1 MCYTFGD
8 AWTEETL
15 MSPTELV
22 GLGLIGLAALFFLLE
37 MKIAGFGVLG
47 IGGVV
52 ALVAGLVALFGVSWA
67 TLPVMIG
74 IAVPLVALFAFMAV
88 LARRAHR
95 GKVVTGDAGMIG
107 LEGRAETALLPEGK
121 VMVRGELWDAWS
133 PVRLERGAPVL
144 VTGVRG
150 LRLEVSA
157 VGAAR
162 AVAPPRSVVAAEG
175 HDDR

>member
-1 MCYTFGD
+1 
-8 AWTEETL
+8 

-37 MKIAGFGVLG
+37 IKVPGFGVLG
-47 IGGVV
+47 IGGVI
-52 ALVAGLVALFGVSWA
+52 ALLAGLVALFGVSWA
-67 TLPVMIG
+67 TLPVLIG
-74 IAVPLVALFAFMAV
+74 IAVPLVALFSFMAV
-88 LARRAHR
+88 IAHRAHR

-133 PVRLERGAPVL
+133 PVRLDRGARVR
-144 VTGVRG
+144 VVGVRG

-157 VGAAR
+157 VGADR
-162 AVAPPRSVVAAEG
+162 AISPPRSVVAAEG
-175 HDDR
+175 HEDY